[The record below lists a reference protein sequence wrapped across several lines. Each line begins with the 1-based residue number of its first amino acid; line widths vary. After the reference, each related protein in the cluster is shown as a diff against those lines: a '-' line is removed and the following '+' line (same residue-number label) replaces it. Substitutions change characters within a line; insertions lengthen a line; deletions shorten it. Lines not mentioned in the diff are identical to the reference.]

1 MPVRSDRGGSIPRI
15 LVVDDHDLVRR
26 GVRHILEAQPAW
38 EVVGEAL
45 NGQEAVRLNRQLS
58 PDAIVMDIAM
68 PVMNGLDATDEIVKS
83 NPNSKVLILTMYENS
98 IIWQAAQASGARGL
112 ITKSRTADELVPA
125 LQAIIAGNTYFGG

>member
-58 PDAIVMDIAM
+58 
-68 PVMNGLDATDEIVKS
+68 TDEIVKS

-125 LQAIIAGNTYFGG
+125 L